1 MSPQINEWRQGL
13 SRIKSKL
20 EIDPAMPKVMIKSC
34 YVTLIL
40 QKLNTTSTPQ
50 DTGFYECLADN
61 KFSIDRRGF
70 IAKYELN

>member
-1 MSPQINEWRQGL
+1 
-13 SRIKSKL
+13 
-20 EIDPAMPKVMIKSC
+20 MIETC
-34 YVTLIL
+34 
-40 QKLNTTSTPQ
+40 QPPQ